1 MTFAPL
7 EVQKEIYLALA
18 QDADIID
25 ALGGD
30 SGTDSISTKVFDFVP
45 DNTITPYITIF
56 VLPFTD
62 RANATYEGFSAEV
75 QINVHYR
82 PGEGSNLARGNRP
95 VYLIQEKI
103 DTVLHKKELCIDGW
117 NTLQMRRSLITI
129 ETDVD
134 NVTKHGI
141 QRFNLLIGEK

>member
-7 EVQKEIYLALA
+7 EVQKEIYQVLIN
-18 QDADIID
+18 DPGIID
-25 ALGGD
+25 AVGGD
-30 SGTDSISTKVFDFVP
+30 FISPKVYDFVP
-45 DNTITPYITIF
+45 DNTPTPYITLF
-56 VLPFTD
+56 VLPFND

-75 QINVHYR
+75 QINVFYR
-82 PGEGSNLARGNRP
+82 PNEGSNTARGNRP

-103 DTVLHKKELCIDGW
+103 DNALHKKELCIDGW

-129 ETDVD
+129 ETDPD